1 MNTFSRPGPASGQP
15 RQLVLASSSPYR
27 RALLQRLGWH
37 FVTATP
43 AIDETPIP
51 GEAPEALVR
60 RLAEAKAR
68 RLAPDFP
75 DAVIIGS
82 DQMAV
87 LDGVALGKPETEER
101 AERQLRAASGRR
113 VAFLTGLCVL
123 DSRSGLSDTICEP
136 YAVHFR
142 SLTDTEI
149 RHYIRREQP
158 LDCAGSF
165 KSEGLGIALFERFE
179 GDDPNALIGLPLIRL
194 AAMLRGVGIDVLA
207 GADGAGVPA

>member
-1 MNTFSRPGPASGQP
+1 MNTFSGAAAAPARA

-27 RALLQRLGWH
+27 RALLERLGWP
-37 FVTATP
+37 FVTASP
-43 AIDETPIP
+43 AIDEAPDP

-82 DQMAV
+82 DQIAV
-87 LDGVALGKPETEER
+87 LDGIALGKPETEER

-113 VAFLTGLCVL
+113 VEFLTGLCVL
-123 DSRSGLSDTICEP
+123 DSLSGLSDTVCEP

-142 SLTDTEI
+142 ALTDAEI
-149 RHYIRREQP
+149 RRYIQRERP

-194 AAMLRGVGIDVLA
+194 AAMLRSVGIDVLA
-207 GADGAGVPA
+207 G